1 MNISVVQTP
10 TFENSLDFGAVD
22 ALKGAYATATDPSRI
37 KALVLTNPHNP
48 FGQCYPPE
56 VLRELLR
63 FCETRGLHFVS
74 DEVYALSSFESTSVL
89 PPFCSALSL
98 LRNSPETDVEQRHH
112 GKDIIDPARVHVVW
126 SMSKDFGISGI
137 RMVCPSNAFVAPGNI
152 WRS

>member
-1 MNISVVQTP
+1 MNIRVVQTP
-10 TFENSLDFGAVD
+10 TFEDSLNFGAVD

-56 VLRELLR
+56 VLRELLC

-98 LRNSPETDVEQRHH
+98 VRNLPETDVEQRHH

-126 SMSKDFGISGI
+126 SMSKDFGSSGI
-137 RMVCPSNAFVAPGNI
+137 RMVCPSNAFAALGNA

>member
-1 MNISVVQTP
+1 MTISVVQTP

-22 ALKGAYATATDPSRI
+22 ALKDAYTMATEPSRI
-37 KALVLTNPHNP
+37 KALILTNPHNP

-63 FCETRGLHFVS
+63 FCETYGLHFVS

-89 PPFCSALSL
+89 PPFCSVLSL
-98 LRNSPETDVEQRHH
+98 VRNFPETDVEQRHH

-126 SMSKDFGISGI
+126 SMSKDFGSSGI
-137 RMVCPSNAFVAPGNI
+137 RMVCPPNALVAPGNTS
-152 WRS
+152 RS